1 MYDITGILE
10 PNSLDQALELL
21 NNVKDLTI
29 IAGGTDVLVKLREE
43 RFKSLCLLSLR
54 DIESLKKI
62 DINPDGSIEIGSM
75 TTFTEIFRSDIINKY
90 IPTLAEAAVSL
101 GGPQIRNIATI
112 GGNVC
117 NGAVSAD
124 SAPTLFAYNA
134 NLKLKSR
141 NTERIVP
148 IKDFYRGPGIVNI
161 SKDEILVS
169 IIINKEDYFN
179 KFGKYE
185 KFASRNA
192 LDIALMGVSVVL
204 EIEDDKFKD
213 LRIGLGVSGP
223 TPLRCETSENLAR
236 GMEITDENMKLL
248 GETALKSSHAIDF
261 WNASKEY
268 KEHLIEVLSY
278 RCIEKAVDRARG
290 KDYEL

>member
-21 NNVKDLTI
+21 NNVRDLTI

-43 RFKSLCLLSLR
+43 RFRSLCLLSLR
-54 DIESLKKI
+54 KI
-62 DINPDGSIEIGSM
+62 TTLNKIQMNPDGSIEIGAM
-75 TTFTEIFRSDIINKY
+75 TTFSELFRNDLINEY

-124 SAPTLFAYNA
+124 SAPTLFAFNTKV
-134 NLKLKSR
+134 KLRSQ
-141 NTERIVP
+141 NSERVIP
-148 IKDFYRGPGIVNI
+148 ISEFYRGPGQVNI
-161 SKDEILVS
+161 ARNEILVS
-169 IIINKEDYFN
+169 LIIDKEDYKN
-179 KFGKYE
+179 KYGNYE
-185 KFASRNA
+185 KFASRKA
-192 LDIALMGVSVVL
+192 LDIAIMGVSVVL

-223 TPLRCETSENLAR
+223 TPIRCTEAENLAR
-236 GMEITDENMKLL
+236 GMKITDENMRIL
-248 GETALKSSHAIDF
+248 GKTALESSHVIDF

-268 KEHLIEVLSY
+268 KEHLIGVLAY
-278 RCIEKAVDRARG
+278 RGIKKAVDRARG
-290 KDYEL
+290 KSYEL